1 MESMSKKKSESNLNK
16 LLPTPHIQNVIFSTL
31 MRITQQM
38 DVSSEILLGWDKMVT
53 NISPLENS
61 SLILLY
67 STHYIP
73 HISQSAL
80 TLFLMPSFLPNT
92 YARVLY
98 SKKYLRHIVLHNNR
112 KYFFCDRKMH
122 TVNLL
127 GHLRY

>member
-1 MESMSKKKSESNLNK
+1 
-16 LLPTPHIQNVIFSTL
+16 
-31 MRITQQM
+31 M
-38 DVSSEILLGWDKMVT
+38 DVSSEILLGWDKMVK
-53 NISPLENS
+53 NISPMENS

-98 SKKYLRHIVLHNNR
+98 SKKYLRHIVLHDNCRFILRQNNA
-112 KYFFCDRKMH
+112 YTGFL
-122 TVNLL
+122 T
-127 GHLRY
+127 